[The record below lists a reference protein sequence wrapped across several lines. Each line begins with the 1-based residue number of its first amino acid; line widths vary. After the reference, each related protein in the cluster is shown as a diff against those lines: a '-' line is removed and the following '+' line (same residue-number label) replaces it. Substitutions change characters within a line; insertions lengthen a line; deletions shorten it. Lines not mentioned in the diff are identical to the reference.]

1 MLLSVS
7 LLHLLITT
15 LLRGV
20 LILLLLVSALLV
32 AAATTTFAARLLLTL
47 LLLAGTV
54 CKLDVQ
60 SAGHRGDGVILQGFD
75 GVESIGLRGVGYERR
90 AAALAGLLVLH
101 EMRVDDFTVHLEEL
115 VQLLLGEFERQ
126 TT

>member
-1 MLLSVS
+1 MLLAVT

-20 LILLLLVSALLV
+20 LILLLVSALLV
-32 AAATTTFAARLLLTL
+32 AAATTTTFAALLLVHTL

-54 CKLDVQ
+54 CELDVQ
-60 SAGHRGDGVILQGFD
+60 GAGHRGEGVILQGLD
-75 GVESIGLRGVGYERR
+75 GVESIGLRGVGYESG

-115 VQLLLGEFERQ
+115 V
-126 TT
+126 

>member
-1 MLLSVS
+1 MLLAVT

-20 LILLLLVSALLV
+20 LILLLVSALLV
-32 AAATTTFAARLLLTL
+32 AAAATTFAALLLIHTL

-54 CKLDVQ
+54 CELDVQ
-60 SAGHRGDGVILQGFD
+60 GAGHRGDGVILQGLD
-75 GVESIGLRGVGYERR
+75 GVESIGLRGVGYESG

-115 VQLLLGEFERQ
+115 V
-126 TT
+126 